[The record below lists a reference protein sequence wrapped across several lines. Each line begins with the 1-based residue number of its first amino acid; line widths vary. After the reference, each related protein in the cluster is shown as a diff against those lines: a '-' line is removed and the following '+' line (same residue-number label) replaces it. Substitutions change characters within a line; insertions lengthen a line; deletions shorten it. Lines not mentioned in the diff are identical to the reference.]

1 MKTTPIGRL
10 QAAWI
15 GLATQWLDYTRD
27 AAERS
32 VLFMDVMRKRGNDYM
47 EHATEGKPAL
57 LKFANEV
64 LVDGHLITARL
75 MHDHAE

>member
-1 MKTTPIGRL
+1 MGTTPTGRL
-10 QAAWI
+10 QEAWI

-75 MHDHAE
+75 MHEHAD